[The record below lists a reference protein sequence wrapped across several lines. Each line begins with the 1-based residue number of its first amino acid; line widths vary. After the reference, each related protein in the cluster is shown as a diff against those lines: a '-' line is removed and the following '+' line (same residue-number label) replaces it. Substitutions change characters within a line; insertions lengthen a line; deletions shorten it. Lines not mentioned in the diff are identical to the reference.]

1 MRDMIERAG
10 WTAAESFLAVVIGS
24 GVLDLSITTLEAA
37 AISAMS
43 AGITVVFVWVRQKRA
58 EAEAKSDIDI

>member
-1 MRDMIERAG
+1 MKDIIERAG

-24 GVLDLSITTLEAA
+24 GVLDLSVTTLEAA

-43 AGITVVFVWVRQKRA
+43 AAVTVVFVWVRQKRA
-58 EAEAKSDIDI
+58 EIEAKHDTTE